1 MKHFI
6 GLVCCFFLLSG
17 CAATSLNPIQNTDQQ
32 FEADELRIWKRSA
45 EEQFVLD
52 HSGLIY
58 SDTTLENYLTKIA
71 QSLQTRDVLAKIP
84 ISVKVIKSPSLNA
97 FAYPNG
103 RIYVHSGMIAQM
115 QNEAQLAILLA
126 HEMTHSTHRHAAQS
140 FRSIKN
146 KTAFL
151 SALQVGTFGFG
162 WLGVFTGLLGGIGTM
177 ASVSGYSKDLET
189 QADTVGF
196 RLLVNAGYDPGEAPK
211 LFELIKMEIE
221 QEKIKEPFFFG
232 THPKIVSR
240 IENFKALLKKHIRY
254 KDSVIINQD
263 IFFEKTKSLIALD
276 AEMNIQAGRMGMAR
290 KELEKCIARRYFHP
304 DVYFLLGE
312 IYRQFYYPDSADQ
325 AIKYYQTCLNLD
337 SSYSESYKSLGLL
350 QYKLKN
356 LKEAEI
362 YFQQYLILCSDCRD
376 KDYIEI
382 YLKECIKRKN

>member
-6 GLVCCFFLLSG
+6 RLVYLLLLTG
-17 CAATSLNPIQNTDQQ
+17 CAATSLKPIQNTDQQ

-58 SDTTLENYLTKIA
+58 ADTTLENYLTRIA
-71 QSLQTRDVLAKIP
+71 QSLQTREVLAKIP

-103 RIYVHSGMIAQM
+103 RIYIHTGMIDQM

-162 WLGVFTGLLGGIGTM
+162 WLGVFSGLLGGIGTM

-221 QEKIKEPFFFG
+221 EEKIKEPFFFG

-240 IENFKALLKKHIRY
+240 IENFNALLKKHNQKRDTLI
-254 KDSVIINQD
+254 VNQD
-263 IFFEKTKSLIALD
+263 VFFEKTKSLIAMD
-276 AEMNIQAGRMGMAR
+276 AEMNIKAGRMGMAR
-290 KELEKCIARRYFHP
+290 KELEKCFARRYCHP

-312 IYRQFYYPDSADQ
+312 IFRQFYFPDSAGQ
-325 AIKYYQTCLNLD
+325 AMAHYQTCLKLD
-337 SSYSESYKSLGLL
+337 SAYSEAFKALGLL
-350 QYKLKN
+350 YYKQK
-356 LKEAEI
+356 KFTEAAI
-362 YFQQYLILCSDCRD
+362 NFQQYLSLCSDCRD
-376 KDYIEI
+376 KEYIEI
-382 YLKECIKRKN
+382 YLKECIERKN